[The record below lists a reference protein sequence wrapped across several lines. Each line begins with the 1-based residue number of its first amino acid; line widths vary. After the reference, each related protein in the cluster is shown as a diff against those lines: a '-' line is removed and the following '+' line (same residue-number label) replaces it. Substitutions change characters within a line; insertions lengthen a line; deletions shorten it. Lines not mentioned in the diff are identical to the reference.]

1 VVSEWQPRSSLL
13 WDEGIS
19 LQERGSGWLALSE
32 LDVPVELP
40 SPSSSTP
47 DHMIPTLP
55 KVELG
60 ISVPFVPY
68 LRVGTRL
75 SMHARS
81 TGFPFPVPLSA
92 LLSLGR
98 DWASVPDRV
107 GGRTGH
113 VY

>member
-1 VVSEWQPRSSLL
+1 
-13 WDEGIS
+13 
-19 LQERGSGWLALSE
+19 
-32 LDVPVELP
+32 
-40 SPSSSTP
+40 
-47 DHMIPTLP
+47 MIPTLP

-60 ISVPFVPY
+60 ISVPLVPY

-81 TGFPFPVPLSA
+81 TGFPFLSA

-107 GGRTGH
+107 GVVQDMCCMHACAIAGNIREYARRAGGVSTMSLCIILFR
-113 VY
+113 V